1 MPNKHLPISL
11 QCRLAGVARSSH
23 YTQSEPAQPNP
34 EDLILLRLI
43 DEEYTRHPFYGSRKM
58 RVYLKQQKGYIVNRK
73 RIQRLMG
80 ILEISGM
87 APGPKTST
95 PHPEHKIYPYL
106 LRGLQI
112 NRPNQVWSTDITY
125 IRLEHGFVYL
135 VAIIDW
141 YSRKVL
147 GFRVSNTMDAGFCMD
162 CLTDAISLY
171 GKPEIF
177 NTDQGAQFTSQGFTQ
192 ILLVN
197 NITISMDGRG
207 RVFDNIFI
215 ERLWRSLKW
224 EDIYLKAYATVPELL
239 LGLTDYFS
247 FYNAERPHQAL
258 NYKTPDSVYTNA
270 HGGGALIIDKFN
282 KIKSIVTAKEG
293 GEVPV

>member
-1 MPNKHLPISL
+1 MPNNHLPISL
-11 QCRLAGVARSSH
+11 QCQLASVARSSH
-23 YTQSEPAQPNP
+23 YAQGEPVQPNP
-34 EDLILLRLI
+34 EDLILLALI
-43 DEEYTRHPFYGSRKM
+43 DEEYTRHPFYGSRRM
-58 RVYLKQQKGYIVNRK
+58 RAYLKQQKGYVVNRK

-80 ILEISGM
+80 ILGVSGM
-87 APGPKTST
+87 APGPKTSMA
-95 PHPEHKIYPYL
+95 HPEHKIYPYL
-106 LRGLQI
+106 LRGVQI
-112 NRPNQVWSTDITY
+112 TRPNQVWSADITY

-162 CLTDAISLY
+162 CLEDAISLY

-177 NTDQGAQFTSQGFTQ
+177 NTDQGVQFTSHGFTQ
-192 ILLVN
+192 ILLAN
-197 NITISMDGRG
+197 NIAISMDGRG

-224 EDIYLKAYATVPELL
+224 EDIYLKAYATISELI

-247 FYNAERPHQAL
+247 FYNTERPHQAL
-258 NYKTPDSVYTNA
+258 RDRTPDSVYVTA
-270 HGGGALIIDKFN
+270 QGGGALIIDKFN
-282 KIKSIVTAKEG
+282 KINVGMPIEQG